1 MDECYKLKYYVT
13 ESLCEK
19 IVAENYTIAQATD
32 RCLVEFWKQISDG
45 GINAL
50 VIYSTLFSRTAFH
63 SPELLKHFQ
72 KQIAKMNQLSTP
84 EIHQMLSE
92 DALEELIDDIDAINQ
107 NLLNDGYTT

>member
-1 MDECYKLKYYVT
+1 MDEYYKLKYYVT
-13 ESLCEK
+13 ESLYEK
-19 IVAENYTIAQATD
+19 IVAENYTIAQAAD

-63 SPELLKHFQ
+63 SPEQLKHFQ